1 MSDGRGRA
9 PLPRQAPPVRRAR
22 AAGFTLLEVLV
33 AFAILSVAVVAVI
46 QGFAQGLRLL
56 KQAGDHQQATLL
68 ADQKLRE
75 IVTPVEGQKD
85 QGAEGAFRW
94 ERTITGVDAPDLARV
109 RETAPWR
116 VYRLA
121 VRVRWGEGDARHV
134 ELAALRT
141 SAEKPDTPGGRP

>member
-1 MSDGRGRA
+1 MTVASA
-9 PLPRQAPPVRRAR
+9 TPARRR
-22 AAGFTLLEVLV
+22 HAGFTLLEVLV

-75 IVTPVEGQKD
+75 VVAPVEGQKD
-85 QGAEGAFRW
+85 EGAEGGFRW
-94 ERTITGVDAPDLARV
+94 ERTTTVVDAPDLARA

-116 VYRLA
+116 VYRVA
-121 VRVRWGEGDARHV
+121 VRVHWGEGDARHV
-134 ELAALRT
+134 ELAALRAT
-141 SAEKPDTPGGRP
+141 AEKPDTPGGRP